1 MTNHDPRESTDHA
14 NTVTIE
20 GGPLTIE
27 QVRAVARDGA
37 AIHLGP
43 GALANLERSNK
54 TLHRA
59 IAGGGAIYGVNT
71 GFGSLARKR
80 IADDELPILQR
91 NLLRSHAA
99 GVGAPLP
106 DDTVRAMMLLL
117 LASLSRGHSGV
128 RPVVAQTIAALLN
141 AHLTP
146 IVPESGSV
154 GASGDLAPLAHAC
167 LPLLG
172 EGVVVTR
179 GGKHR
184 PAADALREAGITP
197 IDLGAK
203 EGLALINGT
212 HLMAAQGALLM
223 ADTDNLLHAATLATA
238 MSIDACRATDSFL
251 DERVYHAR
259 NQQGPALI
267 AWRLR
272 QLLAGSAIVTSHR
285 ADDPRVQ
292 DPYSLRCA
300 AYVLGAAMDTLNHVR
315 GIIEDELGA
324 VTDNP
329 LLFDPTNS
337 ESEALAGS
345 DPRDNSGESGMVV
358 SAGNFHGMPIALP
371 LDTVPIALAHIAGI
385 SERRVFHM
393 LAASDPEAH
402 LHAHLSPNPGLQ
414 SGLMITQYTAAALC
428 NELITLSTPASVSN
442 ISTCAGMED
451 YNSFGPRSAAK
462 ARRALELTRHAV
474 AIELLCAAEAIE
486 YHRPLRSGD
495 LVERGYALVR
505 EAVPD
510 LTEDRSPTPDIE
522 TIGRLIERGAF
533 ALTRPD

>member
-1 MTNHDPRESTDHA
+1 MTTPHDSSVTDDSHS
-14 NTVTIE
+14 VIID

-27 QVRAVARDGA
+27 QVGAVARGGA
-37 AIHLGP
+37 TVRLGP
-43 GALANLERSNK
+43 QALERLEASNR
-54 TLHRA
+54 TLGQA

-80 IADDELPILQR
+80 IADDALPTLQR

-106 DDTVRAMMLLL
+106 VETVRAMMLLL
-117 LASLSRGHSGV
+117 LGSLCRGRSGV
-128 RPVVAQTIAALLN
+128 RPVVAQAIAGLLN
-141 AHLTP
+141 ANLTP

-167 LPLLG
+167 LALLG
-172 EGVVVTR
+172 EGAVVTK
-179 GGKHR
+179 GGRHR
-184 PAADALREAGITP
+184 PASDALREAGITP
-197 IDLGAK
+197 IELHAK

-223 ADTDNLLHAATLATA
+223 EDADRVLDAATLGTA

-272 QLLAGSAIVTSHR
+272 QMLRGSTIVTSHR
-285 ADDPRVQ
+285 VDDPRVQ
-292 DPYSLRCA
+292 DPYSLRCSP
-300 AYVLGAAMDTLNHVR
+300 YVLGAAMDMLNHVR
-315 GIIEDELGA
+315 GIIDDELGA

-329 LLFDPTNS
+329 LVFAP
-337 ESEALAGS
+337 EHAGEQRTS
-345 DPRDNSGESGMVV
+345 DPRDDGDRPPLIV

-385 SERRVFHM
+385 AERRVFFM

-442 ISTCAGMED
+442 ITTCAGMED
-451 YNSFGPRSAAK
+451 YNSFGPRAAAK
-462 ARRALELTRHAV
+462 ARRALELARQVV

-495 LVERGYALVR
+495 LVERGHAAIR

-522 TIGRLIERGAF
+522 AIVRLIEAGAF
-533 ALTRPD
+533 ALNHAG